1 MFLALKNIQNQ
12 RYLHAVSL
20 CLAFTLVVGN
30 FRSLCTSVLC
40 HLWSV
45 VVCTHSG
52 YRVSVPLPCRVNK
65 ATECVKNS
73 VELEVVASFVKR

>member
-1 MFLALKNIQNQ
+1 MFLALKSIQNQ
-12 RYLHAVSL
+12 RYLHAASL

-45 VVCTHSG
+45 VRTHSG
-52 YRVSVPLPCRVNK
+52 FRVSVPLPCRVNK
-65 ATECVKNS
+65 AMLLS
-73 VELEVVASFVKR
+73 SRELNV